1 MMPPIQ
7 NHLNAAPSRRCN
19 QDERRG
25 KDAELAKRAAMIG
38 SPQRV
43 RFSQSRQ
50 ALAAN
55 TLGHLANVWHRRFDI
70 FSGYMER
77 PGWSGCLQL
86 PGFRSFANLAQHEQ
100 HVSPASQRPEQK
112 CAGQRLELLR
122 SHPEAL
128 DGFMVSAKFFE
139 DFVLA

>member
-1 MMPPIQ
+1 MPPIQ
-7 NHLNAAPSRRCN
+7 HHLDAAPSRRCN
-19 QDERRG
+19 QDECRG
-25 KDAELAKRAAMIG
+25 KDAELAKRAATID

-55 TLGHLANVWHRRFDI
+55 TFGHLAKVWYRRFDI

-77 PGWSGCLQL
+77 LGWRGCLQL
-86 PGFRSFANLAQHEQ
+86 PGFPNLANLAQHEQ
-100 HVSPASQRPEQK
+100 HVSPASQRPEQSG
-112 CAGQRLELLR
+112 AGQRLELLR